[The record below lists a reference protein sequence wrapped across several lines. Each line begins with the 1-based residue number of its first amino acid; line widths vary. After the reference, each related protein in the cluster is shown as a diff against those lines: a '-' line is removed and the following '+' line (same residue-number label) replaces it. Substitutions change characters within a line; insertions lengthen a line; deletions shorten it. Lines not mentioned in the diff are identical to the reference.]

1 MIKIC
6 YPVNEITRPNGLEAT
21 SLPVKDDILEVRCQ
35 GMVKESNLYG
45 LPLLSENP
53 FSTRP
58 LESGEL
64 GKLVGRDTLFTM
76 LKNYVTLRSSRR
88 ILLVGPLGSGRT
100 SLLRCLTPYSGE
112 SAYIGHLSANAPAK
126 SLLEMIYQG
135 IMGMQAPSR
144 RDEVVKGLVDGMYGF
159 GQKLPLIVIDVPASD
174 MSVLN
179 VALRDTLTVLERLN
193 ALVILVCDQRQRQQ
207 LPQELSMAFEE
218 HRLSPFTPSDV
229 LSLVKKRL
237 ASVGCMDS
245 DFTMQDATRILEE
258 TDGYP
263 ALIIKELR
271 NAVDMIR
278 MGKDMGV
285 AEQSFDTSARLEIR
299 DGPSTLDQLMTPN
312 ERNMPPFEPSFLAD
326 EESVEVHPLEENAE
340 IIDASIPWNERTT
353 AEDDGGQSAFG
364 SLFDLDIGAL
374 DEAQELDEPLTATPF
389 DTPIIDASGSQE
401 TPYFPPPAGNFGG
414 LIRRN
419 KGGLSAGKEESA
431 NQKAP
436 PVQQHKVETNEGNE
450 YWIADESPP
459 VKPAEE
465 FNEEESAALIHD
477 EVGFVQD
484 VLADD
489 EEMILAVDE
498 GHAELELNES
508 ISPSAPGERD
518 VMNLLARILESIEAP
533 SQTNSTSSD
542 SIMAFFES
550 KRRDV
555 LGPKQSHPLDK
566 HLLSSL
572 SRSEAYVVGQAN
584 DRNVSP
590 SDEAMLA
597 FLSIK
602 RARLSQICNRLLRG
616 GILQARKVGR
626 HRKYT
631 LTQSARA
638 QLEAWG
644 SFQRSESQ

>member
-1 MIKIC
+1 
-6 YPVNEITRPNGLEAT
+6 
-21 SLPVKDDILEVRCQ
+21 
-35 GMVKESNLYG
+35 MVKESNLYG

-58 LESGEL
+58 LEAGEL
-64 GKLVGRDTLFTM
+64 GKLVGRETLFTM

-126 SLLEMIYQG
+126 SLLEMMYQG
-135 IMGMQAPSR
+135 IMGIQAPSR

-159 GQKLPLIVIDVPASD
+159 GEKLPLIVIDVPASD

-245 DFTMQDATRILEE
+245 DFTMQDATRILEQ

-263 ALIIKELR
+263 ALVIKELR
-271 NAVDMIR
+271 NAVDVIR
-278 MGKDMGV
+278 MGRDMGV
-285 AEQSFDTSARLEIR
+285 AEQSFDTSARLEVR
-299 DGPSTLDQLMTPN
+299 DGPSTLDQLMTSHDGEVPL
-312 ERNMPPFEPSFLAD
+312 FEPSLPTV
-326 EESVEVHPLEENAE
+326 EEPVEVQSLKENAE
-340 IIDASIPWNERTT
+340 IIDASIPWDERT
-353 AEDDGGQSAFG
+353 AVEEDDESAFG

-374 DEAQELDEPLTATPF
+374 DEAQELDEPLQVTPF
-389 DTPIIDASGSQE
+389 DTPIIDASASQE
-401 TPYFPPPAGNFGG
+401 TPYLPPPAGNFGG

-419 KGGLSAGKEESA
+419 KGGLSAGKEESDHEQA
-431 NQKAP
+431 HS
-436 PVQQHKVETNEGNE
+436 VQQHKVETNEGNE

-459 VKPAEE
+459 VKQAEE
-465 FNEEESAALIHD
+465 FNEDESAALIHD
-477 EVGFVQD
+477 EVGFV
-484 VLADD
+484 D
-489 EEMILAVDE
+489 EALVGDGEMNVEVDE
-498 GHAELELNES
+498 GQTELELNES
-508 ISPSAPGERD
+508 NPPSALGEQD
-518 VMNLLARILESIEAP
+518 VMNLLARLLESIQSP
-533 SQTNSTSSD
+533 KQTNSTSSD

-550 KRRDV
+550 KRRDIV
-555 LGPKQSHPLDK
+555 GPKESHPLDK

-590 SDEAMLA
+590 SDEEMLA

-616 GILQARKVGR
+616 GILQARKEGR
-626 HRKYT
+626 HRKYA

-644 SFQRSESQ
+644 SFQRSASL

>member
-1 MIKIC
+1 
-6 YPVNEITRPNGLEAT
+6 
-21 SLPVKDDILEVRCQ
+21 
-35 GMVKESNLYG
+35 MVKESNLYG

-58 LESGEL
+58 LEAGEL
-64 GKLVGRDTLFTM
+64 GKLVGRETLFTM

-126 SLLEMIYQG
+126 SLLEMMYQG
-135 IMGMQAPSR
+135 IMGIQAPSR

-159 GQKLPLIVIDVPASD
+159 GEKLPLIVIDVPASD
-174 MSVLN
+174 MPVLN

-245 DFTMQDATRILEE
+245 DFTMQDATRILEQ

-263 ALIIKELR
+263 ALVIKELR
-271 NAVDMIR
+271 NAVDVIR
-278 MGKDMGV
+278 MGRDMGV
-285 AEQSFDTSARLEIR
+285 AEQSFDTSARLEVR
-299 DGPSTLDQLMTPN
+299 DGPSTLDQLMTSHDGEVPL
-312 ERNMPPFEPSFLAD
+312 FEPSLPTV
-326 EESVEVHPLEENAE
+326 EEPVEVQSLEENAE
-340 IIDASIPWNERTT
+340 IIDASIPWDERT
-353 AEDDGGQSAFG
+353 AVEEDDESAFG

-374 DEAQELDEPLTATPF
+374 DEAQELDEPLQVTPF
-389 DTPIIDASGSQE
+389 DTPIIDASASQE
-401 TPYFPPPAGNFGG
+401 TPYLPPPAGNFGG

-419 KGGLSAGKEESA
+419 KGGLSAGKEESDHEQA
-431 NQKAP
+431 HS
-436 PVQQHKVETNEGNE
+436 VQQHKVETNEGNE

-459 VKPAEE
+459 VKQAEE
-465 FNEEESAALIHD
+465 FNEDESAALIHD
-477 EVGFVQD
+477 EVGFV
-484 VLADD
+484 D
-489 EEMILAVDE
+489 EALVGDGEMNVEVDE
-498 GHAELELNES
+498 GQTELELNES
-508 ISPSAPGERD
+508 NPPSALGEQD
-518 VMNLLARILESIEAP
+518 VMNLLARLLESIQSP
-533 SQTNSTSSD
+533 KQTNSTSSD

-550 KRRDV
+550 KRRDIV
-555 LGPKQSHPLDK
+555 GPKESHPLDK

-590 SDEAMLA
+590 SDEEMLA

-616 GILQARKVGR
+616 GILQARKEGR
-626 HRKYT
+626 HRKYA

-644 SFQRSESQ
+644 SFQRSASL

>member
-1 MIKIC
+1 
-6 YPVNEITRPNGLEAT
+6 
-21 SLPVKDDILEVRCQ
+21 
-35 GMVKESNLYG
+35 MVKESNLYG

-58 LESGEL
+58 LEAGEL
-64 GKLVGRDTLFTM
+64 GKLVGRETLFTM

-126 SLLEMIYQG
+126 SLLEMMYQG
-135 IMGMQAPSR
+135 IMGIQAPSR

-159 GQKLPLIVIDVPASD
+159 GEKLPLIVIDVPASD

-245 DFTMQDATRILEE
+245 DFTMQDATRILEQ

-263 ALIIKELR
+263 ALVIKELR
-271 NAVDMIR
+271 NAVDVIR
-278 MGKDMGV
+278 MGRDMGV
-285 AEQSFDTSARLEIR
+285 AEQSFDTSARLEVR
-299 DGPSTLDQLMTPN
+299 DGPSTLDQLMTSHDGEGPL
-312 ERNMPPFEPSFLAD
+312 FEPSLPTV
-326 EESVEVHPLEENAE
+326 EEPVEVQSLKENAE
-340 IIDASIPWNERTT
+340 IIDASIPWDERT
-353 AEDDGGQSAFG
+353 AVEEDDESAFG

-374 DEAQELDEPLTATPF
+374 DEAQELDEPLQVTPF
-389 DTPIIDASGSQE
+389 DTPIIDASASQE
-401 TPYFPPPAGNFGG
+401 TPYLPPPAGNFGG

-419 KGGLSAGKEESA
+419 KGGLSAGKEESDHEQA
-431 NQKAP
+431 HS
-436 PVQQHKVETNEGNE
+436 VQQHKVETNEGNE

-459 VKPAEE
+459 VNQAEE
-465 FNEEESAALIHD
+465 FNEDESAALIHD
-477 EVGFVQD
+477 EVGFV
-484 VLADD
+484 D
-489 EEMILAVDE
+489 EALVGDGEMNVEVDE
-498 GHAELELNES
+498 GQTELELNES
-508 ISPSAPGERD
+508 NPPSALGEQD
-518 VMNLLARILESIEAP
+518 VMNLLARLLESIQSP
-533 SQTNSTSSD
+533 KQTNSTSSD

-555 LGPKQSHPLDK
+555 VGPKESHPLDK

-590 SDEAMLA
+590 SDEEMLA

-616 GILQARKVGR
+616 GILQARKEGR
-626 HRKYT
+626 HRKYA

-644 SFQRSESQ
+644 SFQRSASL

>member
-1 MIKIC
+1 
-6 YPVNEITRPNGLEAT
+6 
-21 SLPVKDDILEVRCQ
+21 
-35 GMVKESNLYG
+35 MVEESNLYG

-58 LESGEL
+58 LEAGEL
-64 GKLVGRDTLFTM
+64 GKLVGRETLFTM

-126 SLLEMIYQG
+126 SLLEMMYQG
-135 IMGMQAPSR
+135 IMGIQAPSR

-159 GQKLPLIVIDVPASD
+159 GEKLPLIVIDVPASD

-245 DFTMQDATRILEE
+245 DFTMQDATRILEQ

-263 ALIIKELR
+263 ALVIKELR
-271 NAVDMIR
+271 NAVDVIR
-278 MGKDMGV
+278 MGRDMGV
-285 AEQSFDTSARLEIR
+285 AEQSFDTSARLEVR
-299 DGPSTLDQLMTPN
+299 DGPSTLDQLMTPHDG
-312 ERNMPPFEPSFLAD
+312 EGPLFEPSLPTV
-326 EESVEVHPLEENAE
+326 EEPVEVQSLEENAE
-340 IIDASIPWNERTT
+340 IIDASIPWDERT
-353 AEDDGGQSAFG
+353 AVEEDDESAFG

-374 DEAQELDEPLTATPF
+374 DEAQELDEPLQVTPF
-389 DTPIIDASGSQE
+389 DTPIIDASASQE
-401 TPYFPPPAGNFGG
+401 TPYLPPPAGNFGG

-419 KGGLSAGKEESA
+419 KGGLSAGKEESDHEQA
-431 NQKAP
+431 HS
-436 PVQQHKVETNEGNE
+436 VQQHKVETNEGNE

-459 VKPAEE
+459 VKQAEE
-465 FNEEESAALIHD
+465 FNEDESAALIHD
-477 EVGFVQD
+477 EVGFV
-484 VLADD
+484 D
-489 EEMILAVDE
+489 EALVGDGEMNVEVDE
-498 GHAELELNES
+498 GQTELELNES
-508 ISPSAPGERD
+508 NPPSALGEQD
-518 VMNLLARILESIEAP
+518 VMNLLARLLESIQSP
-533 SQTNSTSSD
+533 KQTNSTSSD

-550 KRRDV
+550 KRRDIV
-555 LGPKQSHPLDK
+555 GPKESHPLDK

-590 SDEAMLA
+590 SDEEMLA

-616 GILQARKVGR
+616 GILQARKEGR
-626 HRKYT
+626 HRKYV

-644 SFQRSESQ
+644 SFQRSASL

>member
-1 MIKIC
+1 
-6 YPVNEITRPNGLEAT
+6 
-21 SLPVKDDILEVRCQ
+21 
-35 GMVKESNLYG
+35 MVKESNLYG

-58 LESGEL
+58 LEAGEL

-126 SLLEMIYQG
+126 SLLEMMYQG
-135 IMGMQAPSR
+135 IMGIQAPSR

-159 GQKLPLIVIDVPASD
+159 GEKLPLIVIDVPASD

-245 DFTMQDATRILEE
+245 DFTMQDATRILEQ

-263 ALIIKELR
+263 ALVIKELR
-271 NAVDMIR
+271 NAVDVIR
-278 MGKDMGV
+278 MGRDMGV
-285 AEQSFDTSARLEIR
+285 AEQSFDTSARLEVR
-299 DGPSTLDQLMTPN
+299 DGPSTLDQLMTPHDG
-312 ERNMPPFEPSFLAD
+312 EGPLFQPSLPTVEEP
-326 EESVEVHPLEENAE
+326 VEVQSLEENAE
-340 IIDASIPWNERTT
+340 IIDASIPWDERT
-353 AEDDGGQSAFG
+353 AVEEDDESAFG

-374 DEAQELDEPLTATPF
+374 DEAQELDEPLHVTPF
-389 DTPIIDASGSQE
+389 DTPIIDASASQE
-401 TPYFPPPAGNFGG
+401 TPYLPPPAGNFGG

-431 NQKAP
+431 HEQAHS
-436 PVQQHKVETNEGNE
+436 VQQHKVETNEGNE

-459 VKPAEE
+459 VKLAEE
-465 FNEEESAALIHD
+465 FNEDESAALIHD
-477 EVGFVQD
+477 EVGFV
-484 VLADD
+484 D
-489 EEMILAVDE
+489 EALVGDGEMNVEVDE
-498 GHAELELNES
+498 VQTELELNES
-508 ISPSAPGERD
+508 NPPSALGEQD
-518 VMNLLARILESIEAP
+518 VMNLLARLLESIQSP
-533 SQTNSTSSD
+533 KQTNSTSSD

-550 KRRDV
+550 KRRDIV
-555 LGPKQSHPLDK
+555 GPKESHPLDK

-590 SDEAMLA
+590 SDEEMLT

-616 GILQARKVGR
+616 GILQARKEGR
-626 HRKYT
+626 HRKYA

-644 SFQRSESQ
+644 SFQRSASL

>member
-1 MIKIC
+1 
-6 YPVNEITRPNGLEAT
+6 
-21 SLPVKDDILEVRCQ
+21 
-35 GMVKESNLYG
+35 MVEESNLYG

-58 LESGEL
+58 LEAGEL
-64 GKLVGRDTLFTM
+64 GKLVGRETLFTM

-126 SLLEMIYQG
+126 SLLEMMYQG
-135 IMGMQAPSR
+135 IMGIQAPSR

-159 GQKLPLIVIDVPASD
+159 GEKLPLIVIDVPASD

-245 DFTMQDATRILEE
+245 DFTMQDATRILEQ

-263 ALIIKELR
+263 ALVIKELR
-271 NAVDMIR
+271 NAVDVIR
-278 MGKDMGV
+278 MGRDMGV
-285 AEQSFDTSARLEIR
+285 AEQSFDTSARLEVR
-299 DGPSTLDQLMTPN
+299 DGPSTLDQLMTSHDGKVPL
-312 ERNMPPFEPSFLAD
+312 FEPSLPTV
-326 EESVEVHPLEENAE
+326 EEPVEVQSLEENAE
-340 IIDASIPWNERTT
+340 IIDASIPWDERT
-353 AEDDGGQSAFG
+353 AVEEDDESAFG

-374 DEAQELDEPLTATPF
+374 DEAQELDEPLQVTPF
-389 DTPIIDASGSQE
+389 DTPIIDASASQE
-401 TPYFPPPAGNFGG
+401 TPYLPPPAGNFGG

-419 KGGLSAGKEESA
+419 KGGLSAGKEESDHEQA
-431 NQKAP
+431 HS
-436 PVQQHKVETNEGNE
+436 VQQHKVETNEGNE

-459 VKPAEE
+459 VKQAEE
-465 FNEEESAALIHD
+465 FNEDESAALIHD
-477 EVGFVQD
+477 EVGFV
-484 VLADD
+484 D
-489 EEMILAVDE
+489 EALVGDGEMNVEVDE
-498 GHAELELNES
+498 GQTELELNES
-508 ISPSAPGERD
+508 NPPSALGEQD
-518 VMNLLARILESIEAP
+518 VMNLLARLLESIQSP
-533 SQTNSTSSD
+533 KQTNSTSSD

-550 KRRDV
+550 KRRDIV
-555 LGPKQSHPLDK
+555 GPKESHPLDK

-590 SDEAMLA
+590 SDEEMLA

-616 GILQARKVGR
+616 GILQARKEGR
-626 HRKYT
+626 HRKYA

-644 SFQRSESQ
+644 SFQRSASL

>member
-1 MIKIC
+1 
-6 YPVNEITRPNGLEAT
+6 
-21 SLPVKDDILEVRCQ
+21 
-35 GMVKESNLYG
+35 MVEESNLYG

-58 LESGEL
+58 LEAGEL
-64 GKLVGRDTLFTM
+64 GKLVGRETLFTM

-126 SLLEMIYQG
+126 SLLEMMYQG
-135 IMGMQAPSR
+135 IMGIQAPSR

-159 GQKLPLIVIDVPASD
+159 GEKLPLIVIDVPASD

-245 DFTMQDATRILEE
+245 DFTMQDATRILEQ

-263 ALIIKELR
+263 ALVIKELR
-271 NAVDMIR
+271 NAVDVIR
-278 MGKDMGV
+278 MGRDMGV
-285 AEQSFDTSARLEIR
+285 AEQSFDTSARLEVR
-299 DGPSTLDQLMTPN
+299 DGPSTLDQLMTSHDGEVPL
-312 ERNMPPFEPSFLAD
+312 FEPSLPTV
-326 EESVEVHPLEENAE
+326 EEPVEVQSLEENAE
-340 IIDASIPWNERTT
+340 IIDASIPWDERT
-353 AEDDGGQSAFG
+353 AVEEDDESAFG

-374 DEAQELDEPLTATPF
+374 DEAQELDEPLQVTPF
-389 DTPIIDASGSQE
+389 DTPIIDASASQE
-401 TPYFPPPAGNFGG
+401 TPYLPPPVGNFGG

-419 KGGLSAGKEESA
+419 KGGLSAGKEESDHEQA
-431 NQKAP
+431 HS
-436 PVQQHKVETNEGNE
+436 VQQHKVETNEGNE

-459 VKPAEE
+459 VKQAEE
-465 FNEEESAALIHD
+465 FNEDESAALIHD
-477 EVGFVQD
+477 EVGFV
-484 VLADD
+484 D
-489 EEMILAVDE
+489 EALVGDGEMNVEVDE
-498 GHAELELNES
+498 GQTELELNES
-508 ISPSAPGERD
+508 NPPSALGEQD
-518 VMNLLARILESIEAP
+518 VMNLLARLLESIQSP
-533 SQTNSTSSD
+533 KQTNSTSSD

-550 KRRDV
+550 KRRDIV
-555 LGPKQSHPLDK
+555 GPKESHPLDK

-590 SDEAMLA
+590 SDEEMLA

-616 GILQARKVGR
+616 GILQARKEGR
-626 HRKYT
+626 HRKYA

-644 SFQRSESQ
+644 SFQRSASL

>member
-1 MIKIC
+1 
-6 YPVNEITRPNGLEAT
+6 
-21 SLPVKDDILEVRCQ
+21 
-35 GMVKESNLYG
+35 MVKESNLYG

-58 LESGEL
+58 LEAGEL
-64 GKLVGRDTLFTM
+64 GKLVGRETLFTM

-126 SLLEMIYQG
+126 SLLEMMYQG
-135 IMGMQAPSR
+135 IMGIQAPSR

-159 GQKLPLIVIDVPASD
+159 GEKLPLIVIDVPASD

-245 DFTMQDATRILEE
+245 DFTMQDATRILEQ

-263 ALIIKELR
+263 ALVIKELR
-271 NAVDMIR
+271 NAVDVIR
-278 MGKDMGV
+278 MGRDMGV
-285 AEQSFDTSARLEIR
+285 AEQSFDTSARLEVR
-299 DGPSTLDQLMTPN
+299 DGPSTLDQLMTSHDGEVPL
-312 ERNMPPFEPSFLAD
+312 FEPSLPTV
-326 EESVEVHPLEENAE
+326 EEPVEVQSLEENAE
-340 IIDASIPWNERTT
+340 IIDASIPWDERT
-353 AEDDGGQSAFG
+353 AVEEDDESAFG

-374 DEAQELDEPLTATPF
+374 DEAQELDEPLQVTPF
-389 DTPIIDASGSQE
+389 DTPIIDASASQE
-401 TPYFPPPAGNFGG
+401 TPYLPPPVGNFGG

-419 KGGLSAGKEESA
+419 KGGLSAGKEESDHEQA
-431 NQKAP
+431 HS
-436 PVQQHKVETNEGNE
+436 VQQHKVETNEGNE

-459 VKPAEE
+459 VKQAEE
-465 FNEEESAALIHD
+465 FNEDESAALIHD
-477 EVGFVQD
+477 EVGFV
-484 VLADD
+484 D
-489 EEMILAVDE
+489 EALVGDGEMNVEVDE
-498 GHAELELNES
+498 GQTELELNES
-508 ISPSAPGERD
+508 NPPSALGEQD
-518 VMNLLARILESIEAP
+518 VMNLLARLLESIQSP
-533 SQTNSTSSD
+533 KQTNSTSSD

-550 KRRDV
+550 KRRDIV
-555 LGPKQSHPLDK
+555 GPKESHPLDK

-590 SDEAMLA
+590 SDEEMLA

-616 GILQARKVGR
+616 GILQARKEGR
-626 HRKYT
+626 HRKYA

-644 SFQRSESQ
+644 SFQRSASL

>member
-1 MIKIC
+1 
-6 YPVNEITRPNGLEAT
+6 
-21 SLPVKDDILEVRCQ
+21 
-35 GMVKESNLYG
+35 MVKESNLYG

-76 LKNYVTLRSSRR
+76 LRNYVTLRSSRR

-126 SLLEMIYQG
+126 SLLEMMYQG
-135 IMGMQAPSR
+135 IMGIQAPVR
-144 RDEVVKGLVDGMYGF
+144 REEVVKGLVDGMYGF
-159 GQKLPLIVIDVPASD
+159 GDKLPLIVIDVPASD

-229 LSLVKKRL
+229 LSLVKNRL

-245 DFTMQDATRILEE
+245 DFTMQDATRILEQ

-263 ALIIKELR
+263 ALVIKELR
-271 NAVDMIR
+271 NAVDLIR

-285 AEQSFDTSARLEIR
+285 AEQSFDTSARLEVR
-299 DGPSTLDQLMTPN
+299 DGPSTLDQLMTVQP
-312 ERNMPPFEPSFLAD
+312 EEYPVFDQSMFVEEEP
-326 EESVEVHPLEENAE
+326 VHIQPQSEGVLSEDPSD
-340 IIDASIPWNERTT
+340 IIDASVPWNERL
-353 AEDDGGQSAFG
+353 ELEQEGDESAFG

-374 DEAQELDEPLTATPF
+374 DEAQELDEPLQVTPF
-389 DTPIIDASGSQE
+389 DTPIIDASAAQDN
-401 TPYFPPPAGNFGG
+401 PYSLPPVGNFGG

-419 KGGLSAGKEESA
+419 KGGLTASKEESEDEDV
-431 NQKAP
+431 P
-436 PVQQHKVETNEGNE
+436 SVQQHTVETNAGNE

-459 VKPAEE
+459 VRQAEE

-477 EVGFVQD
+477 EVGFVPEI
-484 VLADD
+484 VMD
-489 EEMILAVDE
+489 EDEMIFENDDA
-498 GHAELELNES
+498 LEEFEINES
-508 ISPSAPGERD
+508 TSSSSIEEKD
-518 VMNLLARILESIEAP
+518 VMSVLVKLLSSLETSGTAE
-533 SQTNSTSSD
+533 SSSSD

-550 KRRDV
+550 RRRDI
-555 LGPKQSHPLDK
+555 LGPKESYPLDK

-584 DRNVSP
+584 DRDISP
-590 SDEAMLA
+590 SDEQVLS

-626 HRKYT
+626 HRKYV
-631 LTQSARA
+631 LTQAARA

-644 SFQRSESQ
+644 TFQRSESQ

>member
-1 MIKIC
+1 
-6 YPVNEITRPNGLEAT
+6 
-21 SLPVKDDILEVRCQ
+21 
-35 GMVKESNLYG
+35 MVKESNLYG

-64 GKLVGRDTLFTM
+64 AKLVGRDTLFTM

-126 SLLEMIYQG
+126 SLLEMMYQG
-135 IMGMQAPSR
+135 ILGIQAPSR

-159 GQKLPLIVIDVPASD
+159 GEKLPLIVIDVPASD

-218 HRLSPFTPSDV
+218 HRLSTFTPSDV

-245 DFTMQDATRILEE
+245 DFTMQDATRILEQ

-271 NAVDMIR
+271 NAVDVIR

-285 AEQSFDTSARLEIR
+285 AKQSFDTSARLEVR
-299 DGPSTLDQLMTPN
+299 DGPSTLDQLMTPQDVGT
-312 ERNMPPFEPSFLAD
+312 PTLEPSPAA
-326 EESVEVHPLEENAE
+326 EEVLIEASVFEETTD
-340 IIDASIPWNERTT
+340 IIDASTPWDERS
-353 AEDDGGQSAFG
+353 AVEEDEEQSAFG
-364 SLFDLDIGAL
+364 GLFDLDIGAL
-374 DEAQELDEPLTATPF
+374 DEAQELDEPLQATPF
-389 DTPIIDASGSQE
+389 DTPIIDASAALE
-401 TPYFPPPAGNFGG
+401 TPHYPLPVGNFGG

-431 NQKAP
+431 DGQEP
-436 PVQQHKVETNEGNE
+436 SIQQHKVETNEGNE

-459 VKPAEE
+459 VKQAEE
-465 FNEEESAALIHD
+465 FNEDESAALIHD

-484 VLADD
+484 AFVGE
-489 EEMILAVDE
+489 EEMIFEADG
-498 GHAELELNES
+498 GHEELELNELS
-508 ISPSAPGERD
+508 SPSAPGERD
-518 VMNLLARILESIEAP
+518 VMNLLARILESMGP
-533 SQTNSTSSD
+533 QSPTNSIASD

-550 KRRDV
+550 KRRET
-555 LGPKQSHPLDK
+555 LGPKESHPLDK

-590 SDEAMLA
+590 SDEEMLA

-626 HRKYT
+626 HRKYA

>member
-1 MIKIC
+1 
-6 YPVNEITRPNGLEAT
+6 
-21 SLPVKDDILEVRCQ
+21 
-35 GMVKESNLYG
+35 MVKESNLYG

-58 LESGEL
+58 LEAGEL
-64 GKLVGRDTLFTM
+64 GKLVGRETLFTM

-126 SLLEMIYQG
+126 SLLEMMYQG
-135 IMGMQAPSR
+135 IMGIQAPSR

-159 GQKLPLIVIDVPASD
+159 GEKLPLIVIDVPASD

-245 DFTMQDATRILEE
+245 DFTMQDATRILEQ

-263 ALIIKELR
+263 ALVIKELR
-271 NAVDMIR
+271 NAVDVIR
-278 MGKDMGV
+278 MGRDMGV
-285 AEQSFDTSARLEIR
+285 AEQSFDTSARLEVR
-299 DGPSTLDQLMTPN
+299 DGPSTLDQLMTSHDGEVPL
-312 ERNMPPFEPSFLAD
+312 FEPSLPTV
-326 EESVEVHPLEENAE
+326 EEPVQVQSLEENAE
-340 IIDASIPWNERTT
+340 IIDASIPWDERT
-353 AEDDGGQSAFG
+353 AVEEDNESAFG

-374 DEAQELDEPLTATPF
+374 DEAQELDEPLQVTPF
-389 DTPIIDASGSQE
+389 DTPIIDASASQE
-401 TPYFPPPAGNFGG
+401 TPYLPPPAGNFGG

-419 KGGLSAGKEESA
+419 KGGLSAGKEGSA
-431 NQKAP
+431 HEQAHS
-436 PVQQHKVETNEGNE
+436 VQQHKVETNEGNE

-459 VKPAEE
+459 VKQAEE
-465 FNEEESAALIHD
+465 FNEDESAALIHD
-477 EVGFVQD
+477 EVGFV
-484 VLADD
+484 D
-489 EEMILAVDE
+489 EALVGDGEMNVEVDE
-498 GHAELELNES
+498 GQTELELNES
-508 ISPSAPGERD
+508 NPPSALGEQD
-518 VMNLLARILESIEAP
+518 VMNLLARLLESIQSP
-533 SQTNSTSSD
+533 KQTNSTSSD

-550 KRRDV
+550 KRRDIV
-555 LGPKQSHPLDK
+555 GPKESHPLDK

-590 SDEAMLA
+590 SDEEMLA

-616 GILQARKVGR
+616 GILQARKEGR
-626 HRKYT
+626 HRKYA

-644 SFQRSESQ
+644 SFQRSASL

>member
-1 MIKIC
+1 
-6 YPVNEITRPNGLEAT
+6 
-21 SLPVKDDILEVRCQ
+21 
-35 GMVKESNLYG
+35 MVKESNLYG

-58 LESGEL
+58 LEAGEL
-64 GKLVGRDTLFTM
+64 GKLVGRETLFTM

-126 SLLEMIYQG
+126 SLLEMMYQG
-135 IMGMQAPSR
+135 IMGIQAPSR

-159 GQKLPLIVIDVPASD
+159 GEKLPLIVIDVPASD

-245 DFTMQDATRILEE
+245 DFTMQDATRILEQ

-263 ALIIKELR
+263 ALVIKELR
-271 NAVDMIR
+271 NAVDVIR
-278 MGKDMGV
+278 MGRDMGV
-285 AEQSFDTSARLEIR
+285 AEQSFDTSARLEVR
-299 DGPSTLDQLMTPN
+299 DGPSTLDQLMTSHDGEVPL
-312 ERNMPPFEPSFLAD
+312 FEPSLPTV
-326 EESVEVHPLEENAE
+326 EEPVEVQSLEENAE
-340 IIDASIPWNERTT
+340 IIDASIPWDERT
-353 AEDDGGQSAFG
+353 AVEEDDESAFG

-374 DEAQELDEPLTATPF
+374 DEAQELDEPLQVTPF
-389 DTPIIDASGSQE
+389 DTPIIDASASQE
-401 TPYFPPPAGNFGG
+401 TPYLPPPAGNFGG

-419 KGGLSAGKEESA
+419 KGGLSAGKEESDHEQA
-431 NQKAP
+431 HS
-436 PVQQHKVETNEGNE
+436 VQQHKVETNEGNE

-459 VKPAEE
+459 VKQAEE
-465 FNEEESAALIHD
+465 FNEDESAALIHD
-477 EVGFVQD
+477 EVGFV
-484 VLADD
+484 D
-489 EEMILAVDE
+489 EALVGDGEMNVEVDE
-498 GHAELELNES
+498 GQTELELNES
-508 ISPSAPGERD
+508 NPPSALGEQD
-518 VMNLLARILESIEAP
+518 VMNLLARLLESIQSP
-533 SQTNSTSSD
+533 KQTNSTSSD

-550 KRRDV
+550 KRRDIV
-555 LGPKQSHPLDK
+555 GPKESHPLDK

-590 SDEAMLA
+590 SDEEMLA

-616 GILQARKVGR
+616 GILQARKEGR
-626 HRKYT
+626 HRKYA

-644 SFQRSESQ
+644 SFQRSASL

>member
-1 MIKIC
+1 
-6 YPVNEITRPNGLEAT
+6 
-21 SLPVKDDILEVRCQ
+21 
-35 GMVKESNLYG
+35 MVKESNLYG
-45 LPLLSENP
+45 LPLLS
-53 FSTRP
+53 
-58 LESGEL
+58 
-64 GKLVGRDTLFTM
+64 VGRETLFTM

-126 SLLEMIYQG
+126 SLLEMMYQG
-135 IMGMQAPSR
+135 IMGIQAPSR

-159 GQKLPLIVIDVPASD
+159 GEKLPLIVIDVPASD

-245 DFTMQDATRILEE
+245 DFTMQDATRILEQ

-263 ALIIKELR
+263 ALVIKELR
-271 NAVDMIR
+271 NAVDVIR
-278 MGKDMGV
+278 MGRDMGV
-285 AEQSFDTSARLEIR
+285 AEQSFDTSARLEVR
-299 DGPSTLDQLMTPN
+299 DGPSTLDQLMTSHDGEVPL
-312 ERNMPPFEPSFLAD
+312 FEPSLPTV
-326 EESVEVHPLEENAE
+326 EEPVEVQSLEENAE
-340 IIDASIPWNERTT
+340 IIDASIPWDERT
-353 AEDDGGQSAFG
+353 AVEEDDESAFG

-374 DEAQELDEPLTATPF
+374 DEAQELDEPLQVTPF
-389 DTPIIDASGSQE
+389 DTPIIDASASQE
-401 TPYFPPPAGNFGG
+401 TPYLPPPAGNFGG

-419 KGGLSAGKEESA
+419 KGGLSAGKEESDHEQA
-431 NQKAP
+431 HS
-436 PVQQHKVETNEGNE
+436 VQQHKVETNEGNE

-459 VKPAEE
+459 VKQAEE
-465 FNEEESAALIHD
+465 FNEDESAALIHD
-477 EVGFVQD
+477 EVGFV
-484 VLADD
+484 D
-489 EEMILAVDE
+489 EALVGDGEMNVEVDE
-498 GHAELELNES
+498 GQTELELNES
-508 ISPSAPGERD
+508 NPPSALGEQD
-518 VMNLLARILESIEAP
+518 VMNLLARLLESIQSP
-533 SQTNSTSSD
+533 KQTNSTSSD

-550 KRRDV
+550 KRRDIV
-555 LGPKQSHPLDK
+555 GPKESHPLDK

-590 SDEAMLA
+590 SDEEMLA

-616 GILQARKVGR
+616 GILQARKEGR
-626 HRKYT
+626 HRKYA

-644 SFQRSESQ
+644 SFQRSASL